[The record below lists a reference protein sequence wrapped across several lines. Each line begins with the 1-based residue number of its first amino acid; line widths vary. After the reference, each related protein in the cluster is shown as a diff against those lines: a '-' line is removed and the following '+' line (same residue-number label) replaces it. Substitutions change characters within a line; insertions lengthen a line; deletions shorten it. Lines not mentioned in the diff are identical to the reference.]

1 MTRVG
6 EFSHFVVLFL
16 VSSFVFPSLSH
27 KLKSV
32 SLVLQRENNPEVT
45 GFSRTR
51 RSVENTTNSSIPVES
66 MGMSLPCLKPSI
78 DDFPGD
84 FMSQYQRKHGGAIVH
99 TLLAMYAFIGLAILC
114 NDYFVPSVEQ
124 IANTFSIRAD
134 VAGATVM
141 AAGTSGT
148 ELFSSLI
155 GVFITETDLGL
166 ATIAGSSSFNVLI
179 IVAACCLFNNSTLR
193 LSPWPLLR
201 DNLCY
206 LLSIAAL
213 FVVTYDR
220 RVYWYE
226 ALGLL
231 CIYVMYVIVLYFDK
245 ILMGFFHKL
254 TSTGHEVPDIETELT
269 QSEKKKLL
277 PERDENG
284 VQYEV
289 RFSGSFDPQILHRD
303 QNNATPSSVPRKVLS
318 WTLGIIAL
326 PFTCLFFVTIPD
338 CRKDRWQNWYPVSFV
353 VSLTWMAAL
362 TYVLIW
368 MMAIVGFTLNIPD
381 VIMGLTFL
389 AAGSSIP
396 DAISSL
402 LVARQ
407 GYADMAVSH
416 TNGSNMFN
424 ILFCLGLPW
433 LVKTTI
439 VDVGSDV
446 TVVSDSMSYTII
458 CLFATAVIPVL
469 IIMLNKLYLNKFLGI
484 IFIFLYLAFTA
495 GAILFGLRSKLRM
508 CPS

>member
-1 MTRVG
+1 MTRDG
-6 EFSHFVVLFL
+6 KFSHFVVLFL
-16 VSSFVFPSLSH
+16 VACFVFPSLSY
-27 KLKSV
+27 KLESV
-32 SLVLQRENNPEVT
+32 SLVLQRANNPEVT
-45 GFSRTR
+45 GFSRLR

-66 MGMSLPCLKPSI
+66 MGLSLPCLKPSI

-99 TLLAMYAFIGLAILC
+99 TLLAMYTFIGLAILC
-114 NDYFVPSVEQ
+114 NDYFVPSVEE
-124 IANTFSIRAD
+124 IANAFSIRPD

-155 GVFITETDLGL
+155 GVFITKTDIGL
-166 ATIAGSSSFNVLI
+166 ATVVGSSSFNVLV
-179 IVAACCLFNNSTLR
+179 IVALCGLFNNGTLR
-193 LSPWPLLR
+193 LSLWPLLR

-206 LLSIAAL
+206 LLCTVAL
-213 FVVTYDR
+213 FVVIYDS

-226 ALGLL
+226 ALVLL
-231 CIYVMYVIVLYFDK
+231 CMYVMYVIVLYFDK
-245 ILMGFFHKL
+245 VLLGFFHKL
-254 TSTGHEVPDIETELT
+254 TSTGHEVKDIETELT
-269 QSEKKKLL
+269 ESEKKKLL
-277 PERDENG
+277 PKRDENE

-289 RFSGSFDPQILHRD
+289 RFSGSFDPRIQDDD
-303 QNNATPSSVPRKVLS
+303 QNNPTPLSVPRKVL
-318 WTLGIIAL
+318 WIIAL

-353 VSLTWMAAL
+353 VSLTWMASL

-381 VIMGLTFL
+381 VIMALTFL
-389 AAGSSIP
+389 ASGSSIP

-416 TNGSNMFN
+416 ANGSNMFN

-433 LVKTTI
+433 LLKTTVI
-439 VDVGSDV
+439 DVGSYV
-446 TVVSDSMSYTII
+446 TVVNDSMSYTMI
-458 CLFATAVIPVL
+458 CLFATAVVPV
-469 IIMLNKLYLNKFLGI
+469 IIMTLNKLYLNKFLGI
-484 IFIFLYLAFTA
+484 IFISLYLVFTA
-495 GAILFGLRSKLRM
+495 GTVLLGLQSKLRM
-508 CPS
+508 CAS